1 MSDAG
6 LRVAVATP
14 LPPELRSL
22 IRDREPRLELL
33 VDDELLPPMR
43 FPADFAGDPDYR
55 RTPAQQERFE
65 QMLDHAD
72 VLYGI
77 PDVSPEALKRVA
89 DANPRLRWVHTMAA
103 GGGGQVRAA
112 RLDREQLD
120 RISFTTS
127 AGVHGD
133 TLAEFAL
140 FGLLAGL
147 KRLPHLERLQ
157 RAHEWPSRRWP
168 LGQLAGSRV
177 LVAGLGGIGSPIVA
191 LLKAFGATVVGL
203 ARGDTPRPGVD
214 ELVDPGDLVRAVGAV
229 DAIVSS
235 LPGTALT
242 EGLFS
247 ADVWAA
253 VRPGVV
259 VVNVGRGTAFDELAL
274 IEALRV
280 GRVGFAA
287 LDVVVDEPLDPASP
301 LWDFENV
308 LISPHTAALD
318 AAEERRI
325 AELFADNATRFLDGR
340 ELRNRVD
347 TIEFY

>member
-1 MSDAG
+1 MPDAG

-43 FPADFAGDPDYR
+43 FPADFSGDPDFR

-65 QMLDHAD
+65 RLLDRAD
-72 VLYGI
+72 ALYGI
-77 PDVSPEALKRVA
+77 PDVSPAALKRVA

-112 RLDREQLD
+112 CLDRDQLE
-120 RISFTTS
+120 RIVFTTS

-133 TLAEFAL
+133 TLAEFAV

-147 KRLPHLERLQ
+147 KRLRVLERLQ

-168 LGQLAGSRV
+168 LGQLAGSRI
-177 LVAGLGGIGSPIVA
+177 LVAGFGGIGLPIVR
-191 LLKAFGATVVGL
+191 LLRAFGATVVGV
-203 ARGDTPRPGVD
+203 ARGDAPRPGVD
-214 ELVDPGDLVRAVGAV
+214 ELVDPADLVRAVAGV

-235 LPGTALT
+235 LPGTELT

-253 VRPGVV
+253 VQPGVV
-259 VVNVGRGTAFDELAL
+259 VVNVGRGTVFDEEAL
-274 IEALRV
+274 IEALRA

-287 LDVVVDEPLDPASP
+287 LDVVADEPLNVASP
-301 LWDFENV
+301 LWDLDNV

-318 AAEERRI
+318 PAEERRI
-325 AELFADNATRFLDGR
+325 AELFADNATRFIEGR

-347 TIEFY
+347 TVEFY